1 MITFEKFNEQYDVQ
15 KLERDDIAIGD
26 FDCGD
31 SDLNDFIKNKVH
43 FYRKQLLAMPYVLT
57 NKNRTDRILAYFTLS
72 NDKIAVTDF
81 PSNNQFNKFKK
92 ENFNKE
98 KFLRS
103 YPSAKIGRLAIHK
116 DFQKIGIGTHI
127 LRFIKMFFLAENKTG
142 CRFITLDAYK
152 GAIDFYKR
160 NGFIFLQAKETKPTR
175 LMYFDLKRLPSGA
188 PPPPPKGA

>member
-1 MITFEKFNEQYDVQ
+1 MISFEEFKNNYDVQ
-15 KLERDDIAIGD
+15 RLANSDISIGD

-31 SDLNDFIKNKVH
+31 KDLNDFIKNKVH

-57 NKNRTDRILAYFTLS
+57 QKDKIDRILAYFTLS
-72 NDKIAVTDF
+72 NDKIAITDF
-81 PSNNQFNKFKK
+81 PSNNQFNKFKR

-116 DFQKIGIGTHI
+116 NFQKMGIGTHL
-127 LRFIKMFFLAENKTG
+127 LRFIKMFFLSENKTG

-152 GAIDFYKR
+152 GATAFYKR
-160 NGFIFLQAKETKPTR
+160 NGFLFLQAKDTRPTR
-175 LMYFDLKRLPSGA
+175 LMYFDLKRVSVEPHA
-188 PPPPPKGA
+188 

>member
-1 MITFEKFNEQYDVQ
+1 MITFEEFNQLYDVQ

-31 SDLNDFIKNKVH
+31 SDLNDFIINKVH
-43 FYRKQLLAMPYVLT
+43 FYKKQLLAMPYVLT
-57 NKNRTDRILAYFTLS
+57 EKSKTDRILAYFTLA

-103 YPSAKIGRLAIHK
+103 YPSAKIGRSAIHK
-116 DFQKIGIGTHI
+116 KFQKIGIGTHL

-152 GAIDFYKR
+152 GATRFYKR
-160 NGFIFLQAKETKPTR
+160 NGFLFLQAQETKPTR
-175 LMYFDLKRLPSGA
+175 LMYFDLKRLNMDSTA
-188 PPPPPKGA
+188 S

>member
-116 DFQKIGIGTHI
+116 NFQKIGIGTHI

-188 PPPPPKGA
+188 